1 MAESVIYRQVAGVCH
16 IELNRPAVSNA
27 VDLSTAH
34 ELDAAIDRAASDD
47 SVRAV
52 LVTGAGKRFC
62 AGGDVAA
69 MVAAPD
75 RAAYVLA
82 LARALDGALQKLAA
96 LGKPTVAAVQGAVAG
111 AGLAVMLSC
120 DVIVAAESTR
130 FVTAY
135 SGVGLTPDCGVSYL
149 LPRAIGQQRSLAL
162 ALTNR
167 ALSAR
172 EALEWGLVTE
182 VVEDA
187 ALEERAAALTADLAA
202 GPSFALGQAKR
213 LIRASWEMSR
223 AEVGAE
229 EARTIADAVSTE
241 DASRLL
247 ASRLRPR

>member
-1 MAESVIYRQVAGVCH
+1 MSENVIYRQVGGVGR

-27 VDLSTAH
+27 VDLPTAH
-34 ELDAAIDRAASDD
+34 ELESIIERAASDV

-52 LVTGAGKRFC
+52 LMTGAGKRFC
-62 AGGDVAA
+62 AGGDVAT

-96 LGKPTVAAVQGAVAG
+96 LDKPTVAAVQGAVAG

-120 DVIVAAESTR
+120 DVIVAAQSTR

-149 LPRAIGQQRSLAL
+149 LPRAIGQQRALAL

-182 VVEDA
+182 VVDDA
-187 ALEERAAALTADLAA
+187 GVAERAAAVAAELAA

-213 LIRASWEMSR
+213 LIRSSWEMSR
-223 AEVGAE
+223 AEVGAD
-229 EARTIADAVSTE
+229 EARTISDAVSTE

-247 ASRLRPR
+247 ASRLRSR

>member
-1 MAESVIYRQVAGVCH
+1 
-16 IELNRPAVSNA
+16 
-27 VDLSTAH
+27 
-34 ELDAAIDRAASDD
+34 
-47 SVRAV
+47 
-52 LVTGAGKRFC
+52 
-62 AGGDVAA
+62 

-75 RAAYVLA
+75 RTAYVLA

-96 LGKPTVAAVQGAVAG
+96 LDKPTVAAVQGAVAG

-120 DVIVAAESTR
+120 DIIVAAESTR

-149 LPRAIGQQRSLAL
+149 LPRAVGQQRALAL

-187 ALEERAAALTADLAA
+187 ALAERAAALAAELAA
-202 GPSFALGQAKR
+202 GPSFAHGQAKL

-247 ASRLRPR
+247 ARFASR

>member
-1 MAESVIYRQVAGVCH
+1 MTDNVIYRQVAGVCH

-27 VDLSTAH
+27 VDLPTTD
-34 ELDAAIDRAASDD
+34 ELEAAIDLAASDD

-69 MVAAPD
+69 MVTAPD

-82 LARALDGALQKLAA
+82 LARALDSALQKLSA
-96 LGKPTVAAVQGAVAG
+96 LEKPTVAAVQGAVAG

-120 DVIVAAESTR
+120 DVIVAAESTK

-149 LPRAIGQQRSLAL
+149 LPRAIGQQRALAL

-187 ALEERAAALTADLAA
+187 GVAERAAAVAAELAA

-213 LIRASWEMSR
+213 LIRSSWEMSR
-223 AEVGAE
+223 AEVGAD
-229 EARTIADAVSTE
+229 EARTISDAVSTE

-247 ASRLRPR
+247 ASRLRSR